1 MIRQLLLF
9 ISIFLI
15 VKKVII
21 KKFSKELEL
30 EIELNKNKQN

>member
-15 VKKVII
+15 VKKIII
-21 KKFSKELEL
+21 KKFSKEL

>member
-1 MIRQLLLF
+1 MIRQILLF

-15 VKKVII
+15 VKKIII
-21 KKFSKELEL
+21 KKFSKEL

>member
-9 ISIFLI
+9 ISIFMI
-15 VKKVII
+15 VKKIII
-21 KKFSKELEL
+21 KKFSKEL

>member
-15 VKKVII
+15 VKKIII
-21 KKFSKELEL
+21 KKFSKELE
-30 EIELNKNKQN
+30 IQLNKNKQN

>member
-21 KKFSKELEL
+21 KKFSKELE
-30 EIELNKNKQN
+30 IELNKNKQN

>member
-15 VKKVII
+15 IKKIII
-21 KKFSKELEL
+21 KKFSKEL

>member
-21 KKFSKELEL
+21 KKISKEL

>member
-15 VKKVII
+15 IKKIKI
-21 KKFSKELEL
+21 KKFSKEL